1 METDS
6 PMVKIPGCE
15 LSGPIDIGQILKK
28 LADVL
33 ETDFESLRDICNNN
47 FCRIYGVWLV
57 EFAIKKI
64 IIN

>member
-47 FCRIYGVWLV
+47 FCRIYGV
-57 EFAIKKI
+57 
-64 IIN
+64 